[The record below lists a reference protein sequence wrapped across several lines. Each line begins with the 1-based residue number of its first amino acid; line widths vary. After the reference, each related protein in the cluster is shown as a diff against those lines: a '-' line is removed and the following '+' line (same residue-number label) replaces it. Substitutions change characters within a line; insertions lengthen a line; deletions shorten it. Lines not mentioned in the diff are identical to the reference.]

1 MEVLRRLLIT
11 EQHDFDGIIIETTGL
26 ADPAPIAQTFFV
38 EPDISERCSLDAII
52 TVVDAKHV
60 MQHLDEVRPEG
71 VENETLEQIAFAD
84 KLLISK
90 CDLVDKDHIEK
101 VTSRIRSIN
110 STAEIV
116 QVTNGE
122 IDPSQ
127 LLNIQGFNLQRILE
141 KEPDF
146 LDVDAEHQHDD
157 SVTSVSM
164 VTRDPLIGGKILLW
178 IEKLVQA
185 RQKDLLR
192 FKGVVNVA
200 GMQQRYV
207 FQGVH
212 MIFAGEFTTNWKP
225 TEERMSRFVFIGRN
239 LNKAELEAGFV
250 ACRASELRFPIGRWV
265 ECKSKQG
272 WVKGTVVN
280 LWENGDPYTV
290 KLINGA
296 QVCVQTDDDT
306 IIRGYQ
312 PPKNK

>member
-122 IDPSQ
+122 IDPS
-127 LLNIQGFNLQRILE
+127 
-141 KEPDF
+141 
-146 LDVDAEHQHDD
+146 
-157 SVTSVSM
+157 
-164 VTRDPLIGGKILLW
+164 
-178 IEKLVQA
+178 
-185 RQKDLLR
+185 
-192 FKGVVNVA
+192 
-200 GMQQRYV
+200 
-207 FQGVH
+207 
-212 MIFAGEFTTNWKP
+212 
-225 TEERMSRFVFIGRN
+225 
-239 LNKAELEAGFV
+239 
-250 ACRASELRFPIGRWV
+250 
-265 ECKSKQG
+265 
-272 WVKGTVVN
+272 
-280 LWENGDPYTV
+280 
-290 KLINGA
+290 
-296 QVCVQTDDDT
+296 
-306 IIRGYQ
+306 
-312 PPKNK
+312 